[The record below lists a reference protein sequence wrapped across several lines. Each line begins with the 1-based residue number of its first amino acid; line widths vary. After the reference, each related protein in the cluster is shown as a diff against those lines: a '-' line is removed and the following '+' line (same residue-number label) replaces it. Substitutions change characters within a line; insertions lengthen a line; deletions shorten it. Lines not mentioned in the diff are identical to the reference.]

1 MVIVRNSHIIGSSS
15 LLPII
20 NIFPDTGEDTPHYV
34 FSSSLSKRVD
44 FTKEKYS
51 YHNYIEACSK
61 EDTLTFYPEYNSL
74 EEFLSHYPEYL
85 L

>member
-1 MVIVRNSHIIGSSS
+1 MVIVRNSPSESGSFIF
-15 LLPII
+15 PII
-20 NIFPDTGEDTPHYV
+20 NIFPDTEKDTPHY
-34 FSSSLSKRVD
+34 FSSPIRKRRD
-44 FTKEKYS
+44 FKKEGYS
-51 YHNYIEACSK
+51 YHNYVEACSK